1 MNRIAFAAIAA
12 LSFSACTSSM
22 LTVEQP
28 YTGSQRFSTATVVQ
42 APSSVTIDPD
52 DLGYTHR
59 RLETAL
65 FSDQS
70 PIFDS
75 GQQLAIRWRYVGFD
89 EGSRVGR
96 WLAPGVAGG
105 SKIVLEAE
113 FVDQDG
119 RILSTVRS
127 QAEVGAG
134 LIGGTGKS
142 GIDKAVEEI
151 ADYAAANFR

>member
-1 MNRIAFAAIAA
+1 MNRIVFAAIAA
-12 LSFSACTSSM
+12 LSLSACTSSM

-28 YTGSQRFSTATVVQ
+28 YAGGQQFTAASVAQ
-42 APSSVTIDPD
+42 ARSSVAIDPD
-52 DLGYTHR
+52 DLTYTHR
-59 RLETAL
+59 ALEDAL
-65 FSDQS
+65 VSGQS
-70 PIFDS
+70 PVFAP
-75 GQQLAIRWRYVGFD
+75 GQQLTIRWRYVGFD
-89 EGSRVGR
+89 EGSRIGR

-105 SKIVLEAE
+105 SKIVLEAD
-113 FVDQDG
+113 FMDQAG
-119 RILSTVRS
+119 QVLSTVRS